1 MSHLKE
7 VARVQGCYKLI
18 LDCELLFPV
27 VALVFLST
35 FCFSVK
41 GAEKNVKF
49 YEKLGFVRKELQMAC
64 YF

>member
-1 MSHLKE
+1 
-7 VARVQGCYKLI
+7 VFATV
-18 LDCELLFPV
+18 DVDALL
-27 VALVFLST
+27 LS
-35 FCFSVK
+35 K